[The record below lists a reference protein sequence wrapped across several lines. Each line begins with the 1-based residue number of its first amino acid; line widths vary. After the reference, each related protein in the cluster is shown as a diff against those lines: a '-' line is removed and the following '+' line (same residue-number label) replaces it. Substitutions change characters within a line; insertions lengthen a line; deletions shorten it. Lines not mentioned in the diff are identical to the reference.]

1 MHLNVLYTFAA
12 RNPMLKLTY
21 TEVGLNLERITVP
34 VDNLV
39 ETLISQR
46 VVLAVRTGQA
56 ICVQPGRASFLVPVN
71 SVNLKEF
78 KATVQGETIRS
89 IDLTSVDHEFYE
101 ISLRG
106 TWVAGSH
113 EAYEGMFVT
122 SLNDRI
128 ELFIDRLWSS
138 TQVKASSKV

>member
-1 MHLNVLYTFAA
+1 
-12 RNPMLKLTY
+12 MLKLTY
-21 TEVGLNLERITVP
+21 TELGLDLERIAVP
-34 VDNLV
+34 VENLV
-39 ETLISQR
+39 ENLISQR
-46 VVLAVRTGQA
+46 VVLAVRTGQS

-71 SVNLKEF
+71 SVSLKEF
-78 KATVQGETIRS
+78 KATVQGESIRS

-113 EAYEGMFVT
+113 EAYEGMFVA
-122 SLNDRI
+122 SLSDRI

-138 TQVKASSKV
+138 TQVKSSSKV

>member
-1 MHLNVLYTFAA
+1 
-12 RNPMLKLTY
+12 MLKLTY

-122 SLNDRI
+122 SLSDRI

>member
-1 MHLNVLYTFAA
+1 
-12 RNPMLKLTY
+12 MLKLTY
-21 TEVGLNLERITVP
+21 TEVGLHLERITVP

-46 VVLAVRTGQA
+46 VLLAVRTGQA

-78 KATVQGETIRS
+78 KATVHGETMRS

-106 TWVAGSH
+106 TWVAGSY

-122 SLNDRI
+122 SLSDRI

>member
-1 MHLNVLYTFAA
+1 
-12 RNPMLKLTY
+12 MLKLTY

-46 VVLAVRTGQA
+46 VVLAVRTGQS

-78 KATVQGETIRS
+78 KATVQGESIRC

-113 EAYEGMFVT
+113 EAYEGMFVA

-128 ELFIDRLWSS
+128 EVFIDRLWRS